1 MTAGRKRLLQVVAV
15 AAFVV
20 AVALVPLAL
29 DSFQRYQF
37 ALVAMYFVAIT
48 GLNVLTGYTGQI
60 SLGHGAFMAIG
71 GYTTALL
78 TADHGVPG
86 IATIP
91 LAGLVA
97 GGVGLLFGIPALRLS
112 GMYLALA
119 TFAVAV
125 ATPAMLKEY
134 SGFTGGVT
142 GKALPLHGNDWL
154 YYQNWIVALIGLA
167 SAWLLLRG
175 KIGRAFRALRDSE
188 VAAASSGVSLAV
200 YKTLAF
206 GVSAFYAG
214 IAGSLLAITVG
225 FVNPDTY
232 PVTLSIFLVVGTVAS
247 GLGSL
252 WGIAFGAALIEFLPV
267 HAQDISRSAPDVFFG
282 AVLIA
287 VMILLPSGIVGL
299 ARRLPALRR

>member
-1 MTAGRKRLLQVVAV
+1 MRRRRALQLAAVAV
-15 AAFVV
+15 FVG

-71 GYTTALL
+71 GYTTAIL
-78 TADHGVPG
+78 TADHGVPE

-97 GGVGLLFGIPALRLS
+97 GGAGLLFGIPALRLS

-125 ATPAMLKEY
+125 ATPAVLKKY

-142 GKALPLHGNDWL
+142 GKTLPLHSNEWL

-167 SAWLLLRG
+167 AAWLLLRG

-188 VAAASSGVSLAV
+188 VAAASSGVSLAT

-214 IAGSLLAITVG
+214 VAGSLLAITVA

-232 PVTLSIFLVVGTVAS
+232 PVTLSIFLVVGAVAA

-252 WGIAFGAALIEFLPV
+252 WGIAFGAVLIEFLPV
-267 HAQDISRSAPDVFFG
+267 HAQDISKSAPDVFFG

-299 ARRLPALRR
+299 ARRLPGLRR